1 MIMKCQRIDIRYD
14 AREDRLCLDLASG
27 PTMHRY
33 FVTARLTKA
42 LVTTLLNDTNLS
54 HSEGWVKELLQ
65 LTKKTERINTGEIRQ
80 EESVERLLLEQVN
93 IRRNNFG
100 LALTLLSGTEQK
112 SEVVMTQANEFL
124 FLRGI
129 FLKFLEADWDLSCW
143 PNILTSHFDNL
154 GASES
159 IH

>member
-1 MIMKCQRIDIRYD
+1 
-14 AREDRLCLDLASG
+14 
-27 PTMHRY
+27 
-33 FVTARLTKA
+33 
-42 LVTTLLNDTNLS
+42 
-54 HSEGWVKELLQ
+54 
-65 LTKKTERINTGEIRQ
+65 
-80 EESVERLLLEQVN
+80 
-93 IRRNNFG
+93 
-100 LALTLLSGTEQK
+100 LLSGTEQK

-129 FLKFLEADWDLSCW
+129 FLKFLEADCDLSCW